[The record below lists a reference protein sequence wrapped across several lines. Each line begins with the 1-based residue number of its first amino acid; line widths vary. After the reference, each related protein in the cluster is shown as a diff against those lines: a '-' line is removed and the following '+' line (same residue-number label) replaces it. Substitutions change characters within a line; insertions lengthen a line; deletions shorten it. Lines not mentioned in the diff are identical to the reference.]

1 MAELRA
7 YNPTFRER
15 STQYV
20 ANLLRDKFGMD
31 NYRSYDLAR
40 DIFGDES
47 SPTMLGSMGIADFT
61 PAGAIFGGQ
70 EGARMYKRSDDLVGK
85 GLGAGIVGLSALEG
99 LGPLGLAVKAGKK
112 VLPKADVPDNPD
124 LQRRA
129 VVKGL
134 AAIPVASTAIAKG
147 IADLPIGVASKVA
160 KAVPNVTGSN
170 LLDKIPFVRDKLS
183 KVYDNSFI
191 IPETSPDGSPVINYL
206 TGKPFP
212 PRTLDS
218 ISAEEKL
225 TQNYMFLSN
234 LESAIRSRA
243 PKIKQQ
249 VDPDLP
255 RYLKAFETLD
265 EGFDLDAKL
274 SSLPIS
280 GKTPET
286 QTVFKYDYDEAGKF
300 SQTDIPEDMDSMDH
314 MELLEE
320 LIADSFIQANPDMT
334 VREALEMV
342 HKEGTDTFRKLID
355 ETPDDSFTVSNP
367 NWDPNDD
374 SIPMD
379 LRGKEAKEA
388 ARKTLDENPDSPVAR
403 LWFDSLLQGQ
413 DPGMGISTVDVYEGA
428 FVNADNM
435 MKALKSA
442 R

>member
-70 EGARMYKRSDDLVGK
+70 EGARMYQRSDDLVGK

-134 AAIPVASTAIAKG
+134 AALPVATTAVAKG
-147 IADLPIGVASKVA
+147 IAEVPMGAASKVA
-160 KAVPNVTGSN
+160 KAVPNITGSN
-170 LLDKIPFVRDKLS
+170 ILDKIPFVRDKLS

-191 IPETSPDGSPVINYL
+191 TPETSPDGSPVINYL
-206 TGKPFP
+206 TGQPFP
-212 PRTLDS
+212 RRTLDS
-218 ISAEEKL
+218 IDAEEKL
-225 TQNYMFLSN
+225 TQNYIFLSN
-234 LESAIRSRA
+234 LEDAIRRRA
-243 PKIKQQ
+243 PKLEQ
-249 VDPDLP
+249 VDTTIPK
-255 RYLKAFETLD
+255 YLRSAKYD
-265 EGFDLDAKL
+265 GRDLDLDTKL
-274 SSLPIS
+274 SSLPTS

-286 QTVFKYDYDEAGKF
+286 HTAFKYDYDKAGKF
-300 SQTDIPEDMDSMDH
+300 GETNIPDDMNRSDH

-367 NWDPNDD
+367 NWNPGDD

-379 LRGKEAKEA
+379 LTGKEAKEA
-388 ARKTLDENPDSPVAR
+388 ARKRLDENPDTPVAE
-403 LWFDSLLQGQ
+403 LWYDALLQGEYS
-413 DPGMGISTVDVYEGA
+413 DISTIDVYEGA
-428 FVNADNM
+428 FTNADNM